1 MHRSTHHLETV
12 MSPRALAACC
22 AVMQAA
28 CCGFTGQL
36 RTFERMNADPTRE
49 ADADPFELAE
59 LQTIR
64 SKPGRFVTFL
74 KARALIRALIRE
86 NA

>member
-1 MHRSTHHLETV
+1 

-36 RTFERMNADPTRE
+36 RTFERMNADPTRD

-64 SKPGRFVTFL
+64 SKPGRFVNL
-74 KARALIRALIRE
+74 RE
-86 NA
+86 RKHVPLFVP